1 MTGSAPEAV
10 PETRGA
16 VMNWQAPFYDLGC
29 RLIGLGPAFRAQT
42 LAHAAL
48 RVGEHVLDVGC
59 GTGVLT
65 RLAAETVGPA
75 GSVIGLD
82 PSSRMIAVAR
92 RKAARA
98 GSRAEFR
105 LGVIECLPF
114 ADNRFDAVLSS
125 LMLHHL
131 PPSLKRDGLREVY
144 RVLKPGGRLL
154 AVDIDRPANRF
165 WWLLF
170 WPGLAVPMIAGNLR
184 GAVPGHLKAAGFAPV
199 AVVGR
204 RSGLLTF
211 WAARKPGPGLD
222 VRQDRPGRSGVC
234 KP

>member
-1 MTGSAPEAV
+1 MPGAAPEAA

-16 VMNWQAPFYDLGC
+16 VMNRLAPFYDLGC

-42 LAHAAL
+42 LTLAAL
-48 RVGEHVLDVGC
+48 REGERVLDVGC

-65 RLAAETVGPA
+65 RLAAQAVGST
-75 GSVIGLD
+75 GEVMGLD
-82 PSSRMIAVAR
+82 PSPRMIAVAR

-105 LGVIECLPF
+105 LGVVERLPF

-131 PPSLKRDGLREVY
+131 PPDVKRAGLREVY
-144 RVLKPGGRLL
+144 RVLKPGRRLL
-154 AVDIDRPANRF
+154 AVDLDRPANLL

-184 GAVPGHLKAAGFAPV
+184 GAVPGHLQAVGFASV
-199 AVVGR
+199 DAVGR
-204 RSGLLTF
+204 WAGLLTF
-211 WAARKPGPGLD
+211 WVARKPGPGA
-222 VRQDRPGRSGVC
+222 
-234 KP
+234 